1 MGFGCLESHDAMG
14 IPINDLKKKE
24 SLMAAFGTHLKKK
37 KDFMRSGTGLDEIY
51 TPSWPFFEVIES
63 FLKDV
68 YQCNSVINTEEGFIM
83 AFRNDEELERYL
95 NNMVEDDDS
104 ETEPLEAEEASE
116 NEDNVSVHSEQDD
129 IISGSDEDD
138 VPLS

>member
-1 MGFGCLESHDAMG
+1 
-14 IPINDLKKKE
+14 
-24 SLMAAFGTHLKKK
+24 
-37 KDFMRSGTGLDEIY
+37 
-51 TPSWPFFEVIES
+51 
-63 FLKDV
+63 
-68 YQCNSVINTEEGFIM
+68 M

-138 VPLS
+138 VPQLRGSVLKDQLLKEYRLTCIGTLRKNKREIPPAFLPNKSKSALSSQFAFDREKTLVSFTPKHIPPTISNEV

>member
-1 MGFGCLESHDAMG
+1 
-14 IPINDLKKKE
+14 
-24 SLMAAFGTHLKKK
+24 
-37 KDFMRSGTGLDEIY
+37 
-51 TPSWPFFEVIES
+51 
-63 FLKDV
+63 
-68 YQCNSVINTEEGFIM
+68 M

-138 VPLS
+138 VPLSQLRGSVLKGKNGHVWSTSAPSSSRTPQRNIVTIQRSSQVASLLILK